1 MTDDTVPSN
10 DTDSPT
16 EDSSASPFEA
26 LSDQRLSDLLIASTS
41 LVERLDLEVVLRRIV
56 EAGMTLVG
64 ARYGALG
71 VIGQDGG
78 LERFI
83 HVGIDAP
90 AVERIGHL
98 PVGRGVLGAVIT
110 DREPIRVPHLGAE
123 PRSVGFPANHPV
135 MDSFLGVPVRV
146 GEQVYG
152 NLYLTEAVRGAF
164 SAADEELVVAL
175 AATAG
180 IAIENARMYDS
191 ARTRELWN
199 ATIADV
205 MSAMLDVDGANVLD
219 VIAARVAALIDAD
232 LVAVAIPDGTDRLV
246 LSTVYGLS
254 AAELQGHTY
263 EADGTLTG
271 RALRTRQALSI
282 DREPAGTMFEGQPVL
297 GPTVAI
303 PLFAG
308 DEALG
313 VLMVSR
319 APDGRSFTEADL
331 EMAFAF
337 AAQASIALEI
347 VRARED
353 RKRAETTRDRA
364 RIARDLH
371 DHVIQRLFGAGLSL
385 QAVSATVDPA
395 ASEAIETQIDVIDAA
410 IKDIRSA
417 IFALGSGDRR
427 GKKSFRDRILDV
439 VAEVSDS
446 WPMPVRVAF
455 MGALDNVIAGRLDD
469 DLVAVVRELL
479 TNIAK
484 HADAET
490 ASVVVQIVDD
500 RVELTVSDDGVGIA
514 EGVVRSGLANV
525 TERARLRSGSC
536 DIVSSRQPGQSGTV
550 VHWRVPLEPSNPVES
565 SEEVSQ

>member
-1 MTDDTVPSN
+1 MTDKTVAGQDPSS
-10 DTDSPT
+10 SPPG
-16 EDSSASPFEA
+16 PFHTGA
-26 LSDQRLSDLLIASTS
+26 DARLSDLLIASTS

-71 VIGQDGG
+71 VIGPDGG

-90 AVERIGHL
+90 SADRIGHL
-98 PVGRGVLGAVIT
+98 PVGRGVLGAVIAE
-110 DREPIRVPHLGAE
+110 REPIRLPRVGSD
-123 PRSVGFPANHPV
+123 PRSVGFPAHHPV
-135 MDSFLGVPVRV
+135 MESFLGVPVRV

-152 NLYLTEAVRGAF
+152 NLYLTEATRGAF

-180 IAIENARMYDS
+180 IAIENARMYDA

-205 MSAMLDVDGANVLD
+205 MSAMLDVDGSDVLE
-219 VIAARVAALIDAD
+219 VIATRVAALIDAE
-232 LVAVAIPDGTDRLV
+232 LVAVAVPDGAEHLV
-246 LSTVYGLS
+246 LSTVHGLS
-254 AAELQGHTY
+254 AAQLRGHRY
-263 EADGTLTG
+263 AAEGTLTG

-282 DREPAGTMFEGQPVL
+282 EGEPAGTIFVGQPTL

-303 PLFAG
+303 PLFAT

-313 VLMVSR
+313 VLMISR
-319 APDGRSFTEADL
+319 APAARSFTEADL

-337 AAQASIALEI
+337 ATQASIALEI
-347 VRARED
+347 VRAREE
-353 RKRAETTRDRA
+353 RKRAERTRDRA

-385 QAVSATVDPA
+385 QAVSATVHA
-395 ASEAIETQIDVIDAA
+395 EASGAIDDQIDVIDAA

-417 IFALGSGDRR
+417 IFALGSGDRHGTQR
-427 GKKSFRDRILDV
+427 FRDRVLDV

-446 WPMPVRVAF
+446 WQTPVRVSF
-455 MGALDNVIAGRLDD
+455 DGAVDNAIAGSLAD

-479 TNIAK
+479 TNVAK
-484 HADAET
+484 HADAENVRL
-490 ASVVVQIVDD
+490 VVEL
-500 RVELTVSDDGVGIA
+500 VEDVVSLTVSDDGVGIPD
-514 EGVVRSGLANV
+514 GVVRSGLTNIV
-525 TERARLRSGSC
+525 ERARLRGGSC
-536 DIVSSRQPGQSGTV
+536 EIVSSRQPGRSGAV
-550 VHWRVPLEPSNPVES
+550 VHWRAPLDSAKGGAS
-565 SEEVSQ
+565 